1 LKDPNEGRT
10 VHAGQTD
17 SFQTGRVLTI
27 TAAHAVHDTY
37 TAFLPPLLPAFI
49 SKFALSNTQAGA
61 LTVFL
66 QASSFLQPYIGY
78 LADRVSLRY
87 FVILGPAIAAVIM
100 SVLGIAPGYALLALL
115 LTIVGLSSAVFHS
128 VAPVVA
134 GRLSGSN
141 LGRGMGLWMVGGE
154 FGRTLGPLIIVTAV
168 NFLTLEGTAWLAIAG
183 LLASL
188 LLYVLLRDVPAR
200 PPTVQEPVSFRAGL
214 GALKPLMLP
223 LVGITSARVF
233 MLAALTTYLPIF
245 LTEEGADLW
254 VAGAALTVLEAAGV
268 VGALA
273 GGSLSDRLGRR
284 VVMFVAMLSTPFFM
298 FLFLVTSGWT
308 RLPLLLI
315 LGFTS
320 LSVAPVIMAVVQ
332 ESAPENRAMANGL
345 YMALSFGIR
354 AIAVLSLGAAG
365 DIFGLRAAFAAS
377 AVVPL
382 LGLPF
387 IFLLPRRPPSWSG
400 TT

>member
-1 LKDPNEGRT
+1 MKDPKG
-10 VHAGQTD
+10 VSSVQAGETH

-37 TAFLPPLLPAFI
+37 TAFLPPLLPVFI
-49 SKFALSNTQAGA
+49 SKFALSNTHAGA

-78 LADRVSLRY
+78 LADRVNLRY
-87 FVILGPAIAAVIM
+87 FVILGPAVAAVTM
-100 SVLGIAPGYALLALL
+100 SLLGIAPGYALLALL

-154 FGRTLGPLIIVTAV
+154 LGRTLGPLVIVTAV
-168 NFLTLEGTAWLAIAG
+168 NLLTLERTPWLAIAG

-188 LLYVLLRDVPAR
+188 LLYVLLRDVPAGPQR
-200 PPTVQEPVSFRAGL
+200 VQEPISFREGL
-214 GALKPLMLP
+214 RVLRPLLIP
-223 LVGITSARVF
+223 LIGVTSARVF

-245 LTEEGADLW
+245 LTTEGADLW
-254 VAGAALTVLEAAGV
+254 VAGASLTVLEAAGV

-284 VVMFVAMLSTPFFM
+284 LVMFVAMITTPLFM
-298 FLFLVTSGWT
+298 FLFLGTSGWI
-308 RLPLLLI
+308 RLPLLLL

-332 ESAPENRAMANGL
+332 ESAPDENRAMANGL

-354 AIAVLSLGAAG
+354 AIAVLALGAAG
-365 DIFGLRAAFAAS
+365 DVFGLRLAFAAS

-387 IFLLPRRPPSWSG
+387 VLLLPRSPSL
-400 TT
+400 